1 MNLNA
6 TVGYGMAAVAYIAER
21 HKERPVLAKEISEE
35 YSIPVEY
42 LLKILQQLVRASI
55 LRSKRGPQGGFSLAK
70 PPKNVTLLE
79 IIEAVNGPFRNRL
92 DIVAQT
98 GGAASSIKMEQACDK
113 ALEKAKTVLRR
124 ARLSDM
130 IEP

>member
-21 HKERPVLAKEISEE
+21 HEQGPVLAKEISEE
-35 YSIPVEY
+35 HSIPVEY
-42 LLKILQQLVRASI
+42 LLKILQQLVRAGI
-55 LRSKRGPQGGFSLAK
+55 LRSKRGTRGGFSLAK

-92 DIVAQT
+92 DIVEQT
-98 GGAASSIKMEQACDK
+98 GGAASSIKMEQACDG

-124 ARLSDM
+124 AKLSGM
-130 IEP
+130 IA